1 MILQSNT
8 ELLYGSFL
16 AWLVHSSCRRPSAV
30 GTYLSCHLKW
40 HIIDIFKEKCSH
52 ERPDTLLADG
62 DEPYFEGGDADLYPK
77 SCHLYLAICQQL
89 PFPAISNFSQNT
101 RPEKILPRLVL
112 SYGGYSIRRVQVPVP
127 VVTGIDE

>member
-1 MILQSNT
+1 M
-8 ELLYGSFL
+8 
-16 AWLVHSSCRRPSAV
+16 HSSCRRPSAV
-30 GTYLSCHLKW
+30 GTYYLSCHLKW